1 MDRLCGEH
9 VAAAWSGDFRWCGEL
24 VGMLVEREE
33 NWLLEE
39 YKLLS
44 AHYFHEDQ
52 IYFRMGG
59 LLITLNSALIA
70 FSATSSGVA
79 RLPQVVLVLFSVFGL
94 AVTIAW
100 MAMLWRIRA
109 VRQISSARIGE
120 IEAAL
125 EATWSATV
133 PSPRIR
139 LRMRERMSARAGCL
153 PSRLATSVPATT
165 LFLVVPV
172 VAAGYW
178 ACLPFWR

>member
-1 MDRLCGEH
+1 
-9 VAAAWSGDFRWCGEL
+9 
-24 VGMLVEREE
+24 MLTEREE

-52 IYFRMGG
+52 VYFRMGG
-59 LLITLNSALIA
+59 LLITLNGALIA
-70 FSATSSGVA
+70 FSAASSGMP
-79 RLPQVVLVLFSVFGL
+79 RLPPVMLVLFSVFGL
-94 AVTIAW
+94 VVTLAW

-109 VRQISSARIGE
+109 VRQVSTNRIGE

-125 EATWSATV
+125 EASWSATV

-139 LRMRERMSARAGCL
+139 LRMRERMSAVSGRL

-165 LFLVVPV
+165 LFLLVPV
-172 VAAGYW
+172 VAAAYW
-178 ACLPFWR
+178 ICLPFWR